1 MGGTNIILSS
11 IKKSDNQE
19 QMFIIIVRFLKKLN
33 KYITGSDMYSVEE
46 EGGSMGSMTV
56 VVQNDSLNNIEC
68 Y

>member
-1 MGGTNIILSS
+1 
-11 IKKSDNQE
+11 
-19 QMFIIIVRFLKKLN
+19 MFIIIERFLKKLN

-46 EGGSMGSMTV
+46 EGGSMGSMGSMTV